1 MPHCN
6 GFAVLRTAKSYNLAN
21 YDRVRQC
28 IIDGLR
34 HARQDAR
41 PPRNLPTLRRHWD
54 TIGQP
59 LGRESPKVKLHQDP
73 SQALNTV
80 TGYGPGYVEVNKV
93 RHEQSVVIA
102 PEGEIQPWPVS
113 SFDALEPAHFES
125 LRRLDPEVVI
135 FGSGG
140 RLRFAHPRLTTSL
153 TSERIGVDS
162 MDTQAACRTYNILM
176 SEGRRVVLAL
186 LIESE
191 TPA

>member
-41 PPRNLPTLRRHWD
+41 PLNDLPTCIHPRGKPWA
-54 TIGQP
+54 GNF
-59 LGRESPKVKLHQDP
+59 SKVKLHQDP

-80 TGYGPGYVEVNKV
+80 TGYGRGYVEVNKI
-93 RHEQSVVIA
+93 RHEHSVIIA
-102 PEGEIQPWPVS
+102 PEGEIQAWPVS
-113 SFDALEPAHFES
+113 RFDALESAHFDQ
-125 LRRLDPEVVI
+125 LHALDPEVVI
-135 FGSGG
+135 FGSGD

-153 TSERIGVDS
+153 TSRRVGVDS

-186 LIESE
+186 LIETE
-191 TPA
+191 ATA